1 MPGLSLILKGILL
14 WVKYYQTA
22 LHVMRPNVRLSHFS
36 HIWLCDP
43 MDCSLPGSSIDG
55 ILQARILEWVAKPF
69 SRESSRLGIE
79 PSSLMSPALAGWFFT
94 IRATWEA
101 HARHISLFRH
111 IFLNWMLDIINFT
124 FLRTRFYCF
133 KIVRICLADKL
144 FGDKMNPFKLGIYIA
159 LRQLQITLR

>member
-1 MPGLSLILKGILL
+1 MRRCACVCAKSL
-14 WVKYYQTA
+14 QSCPT
-22 LHVMRPNVRLSHFS
+22 
-36 HIWLCDP
+36 LCNP
-43 MDCSLPGSSIDG
+43 IDCSPPGSSVHG
-55 ILQARILEWVAKPF
+55 ILQTRILEWVAKPF